1 MNVDQVRFFEKR
13 VLRFLGQLLI
23 VYPPLIRVNS
33 HHGATTMKTPEQ
45 LASDWLTAKRAEQAA
60 QATRLQIEQEL
71 LSLVPAKPEGSSTT
85 VLENGLRLKSQ
96 GKLMY
101 KADVDRLLVLTKDW
115 PEKPVKTKVE
125 ADEALLKAIRMDRPD
140 LWRQIA
146 PAISLKPAKTYI
158 TIEEQQN
165 GL

>member
-1 MNVDQVRFFEKR
+1 MPSP
-13 VLRFLGQLLI
+13 G
-23 VYPPLIRVNS
+23 
-33 HHGATTMKTPEQ
+33 
-45 LASDWLTAKRAEQAA
+45 
-60 QATRLQIEQEL
+60 
-71 LSLVPAKPEGSSTT
+71 VPAKPEGSSTT